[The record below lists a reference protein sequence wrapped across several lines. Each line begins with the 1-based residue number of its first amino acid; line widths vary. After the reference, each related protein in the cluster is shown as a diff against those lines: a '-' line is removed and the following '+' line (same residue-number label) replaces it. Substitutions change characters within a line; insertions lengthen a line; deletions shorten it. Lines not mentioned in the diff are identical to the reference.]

1 MTGKRTD
8 MIVHD
13 SEPYNAEPPRGALV
27 QSRLT
32 ALDTFYVRNHGP
44 IPELDP
50 TRWRLEVGGL
60 VSSELTLSLA
70 DLRASFTEREL
81 DVTLQCAGNRREGL
95 IAVRDIP
102 GEAPWG
108 PGATGTAR
116 WAGVSLGDVL
126 ESAGLAEGASHVEF
140 IGADVSSEAEPPERF
155 GASIPRRKALAGE
168 VLLAFKMNDEPLPA
182 AHGAPLRVVVPGY
195 IGARSVKWLQRI
207 VARASSSE
215 NFFQARSYR
224 LLPGDADADAGLTG
238 AGVPLGA
245 VAVNADI
252 LTPDDGAEVQ
262 AGSLEVRGYA
272 FAGDDRHVIRVD
284 VSSTG
289 GGSWSEAELIDEPSR
304 WAWRRWRAQVI
315 VAPGPVEIV
324 ARAWDSAAA
333 TQPDDPA
340 QLWNPKGYA
349 NNAWARVSLRV
360 AG

>member
-1 MTGKRTD
+1 MAGKRTD
-8 MIVHD
+8 MIVHGT
-13 SEPYNAEPPRGALV
+13 EPYNAEPPRGALG

-50 TRWRLEVGGL
+50 ARWRLEVGGL
-60 VSSELTLSLA
+60 MSGELTLSLA
-70 DLRASFTEREL
+70 DLRAGFAEREL
-81 DVTLQCAGNRREGL
+81 DATLQCAGNRREGL
-95 IAVRDIP
+95 IAVRAIP

-116 WAGVSLGDVL
+116 WAGVSLADLL
-126 ESAGLAEGASHVEF
+126 ESAGLAEEASHIEF
-140 IGADVSSEAEPPERF
+140 IGGDVSPEAQPAQRF

-168 VLLAFKMNDEPLPA
+168 VLLAWKMNGEPLPA

-207 VARASSSE
+207 AARTTSSE
-215 NFFQARSYR
+215 NFFQARTYR
-224 LLPGDADADAGLTG
+224 LLPADADADAGLNG

-252 LTPDDGAEVQ
+252 LTPAEGAEVQ
-262 AGSLEVRGYA
+262 PGPLEVGGYA

-284 VSSTG
+284 VSTTG
-289 GGSWSEAELIDEPSR
+289 GGAWSQAELIDAPSR
-304 WAWRRWRAQVI
+304 WAWRRWRAQVT

-333 TQPDDPA
+333 TQPEHPA

-349 NNAWARVSLRV
+349 NNAWARVSVRV